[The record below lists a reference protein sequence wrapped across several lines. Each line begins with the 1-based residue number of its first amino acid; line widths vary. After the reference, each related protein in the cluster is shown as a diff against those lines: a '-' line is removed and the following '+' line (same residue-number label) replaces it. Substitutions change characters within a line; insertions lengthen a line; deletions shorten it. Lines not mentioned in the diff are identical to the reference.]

1 MMIGSV
7 LKVTPDNQE
16 SPVKQVKPLV
26 ELHSINNH
34 SADRGPLEQVIR
46 HILYSHHRSTLVVDA
61 VQVLDGIQPI
71 HRATASTAL
80 ATVPDSSE
88 LHPCLQYYK
97 REAQQRR
104 GRCSARG
111 M

>member
-34 SADRGPLEQVIR
+34 SADRGPPERVIR

-61 VQVLDGIQPI
+61 AQVPDGIQPI
-71 HRATASTAL
+71 HRATAGTAQ
-80 ATVPDSSE
+80 ATDSSE
-88 LHPCLQYYK
+88 LHPCLHYYK

-104 GRCSARG
+104 GHYSAEG